1 MNTPLITI
9 FVRHTPGCKYA
20 GDEFCKRCN
29 CRKHFRWTQA
39 GKQQRRKA
47 GTRSWTE
54 AEEQKRRLEDQLAG
68 RTSQVDPAE
77 KRTPIDEAVRLF
89 MAAKKNDGLEPPSL
103 VKLQKSVDRV
113 QAFAEGAGLLFLD
126 DINLTHV
133 STWPWTNYF
142 KTTHA
147 LRNNQSRVKS
157 FFRYFET
164 AGVLSAS
171 PAKAWKS
178 VKGKVEQVSGFTA
191 EEYTRILKAVPK
203 CGWSEETQ
211 SKMRELVQVMR
222 HAGLAM
228 IDACCLERSQIHQDK
243 GQFRIK
249 LKSRQKTSK
258 KAHLQPIDNAIPVEV
273 GKDLVAV
280 LNGNPR
286 YVFWNF
292 HGEGV
297 ASDEQKRAVSE
308 KFFQRYM
315 RTLLDAAGLPDATSH
330 RFRHTLAIEMIRHG
344 ASFEDV
350 AATLGNTVA
359 VVAKYYSH
367 EWAKVRQSR
376 TDKAVKATWKK

>member
-1 MNTPLITI
+1 MQTLQLPQALPL
-9 FVRHTPGCKYA
+9 
-20 GDEFCKRCN
+20 
-29 CRKHFRWTQA
+29 TQA

-68 RTSQVDPAE
+68 RTPQVDPAE

-103 VKLQKSVDRV
+103 VKLQKSVHRV

-211 SKMRELVQVMR
+211 SKMRALVQVMR

-280 LNGNPR
+280 LNGNLP

-292 HGEGV
+292 HGEGA

-344 ASFEDV
+344 ASYEDV

-367 EWAKVRQSR
+367 ERARVRQSR

>member
-228 IDACCLERSQIHQDK
+228 IDAC
-243 GQFRIK
+243 
-249 LKSRQKTSK
+249 
-258 KAHLQPIDNAIPVEV
+258 
-273 GKDLVAV
+273 
-280 LNGNPR
+280 
-286 YVFWNF
+286 
-292 HGEGV
+292 
-297 ASDEQKRAVSE
+297 
-308 KFFQRYM
+308 
-315 RTLLDAAGLPDATSH
+315 
-330 RFRHTLAIEMIRHG
+330 
-344 ASFEDV
+344 
-350 AATLGNTVA
+350 
-359 VVAKYYSH
+359 
-367 EWAKVRQSR
+367 
-376 TDKAVKATWKK
+376 

>member
-1 MNTPLITI
+1 MSTPLITV

-29 CRKHFRWTQA
+29 CRKHLRWTQG
-39 GKQQRRKA
+39 GKQHRQKA

-54 AEEQKRRLEDQLAG
+54 AEEQKRRLEDRLAG
-68 RTSQVDPAE
+68 RAPQVDPAE
-77 KRTPIDEAVRLF
+77 TRTPIEEAVRLF
-89 MAAKKNDGLEPPSL
+89 MAAKKNDGLEKPSL
-103 VKLQKSVDRV
+103 DKLQLSVDRV
-113 QAFAEGAGLLFLD
+113 QSFAVGAGLYFLD

-157 FFRYFET
+157 FFKFFDT
-164 AGVLSAS
+164 AGVLKTN

-203 CGWSEETQ
+203 CGWPEETQ
-211 SKMRELVQVMR
+211 LKMRALVQVMR
-222 HAGLAM
+222 HSGLAM
-228 IDACCLERSQIHQDK
+228 IDACCLERSQIHHDK
-243 GQFRIK
+243 GHFRIQ

-280 LNGNPR
+280 LNGNSR
-286 YVFWNF
+286 YVFWNY

-315 RTLLDAAGLPDATSH
+315 RTLLDKAGLPEATSH

-344 ASFEDV
+344 ATFEDV
-350 AATLGNTVA
+350 AAALGNTVG
-359 VVAKYYSH
+359 VVAKFYSH
-367 EWAKVRQSR
+367 EWAKVRQGR
-376 TDKAVKATWKK
+376 TDKAIKATW